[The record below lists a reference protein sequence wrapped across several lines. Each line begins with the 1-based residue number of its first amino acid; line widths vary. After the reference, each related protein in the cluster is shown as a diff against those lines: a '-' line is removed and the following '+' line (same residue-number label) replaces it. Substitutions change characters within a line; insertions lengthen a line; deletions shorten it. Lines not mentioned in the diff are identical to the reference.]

1 MLTPILNNTEFVE
14 LMKAIQQ
21 SKRIVVCAHRGP
33 DGDAVGSSLGWAE
46 YLKSLGKQVTVV
58 LPNPLPDFLRWLQY

>member
-33 DGDAVGSSLGWAE
+33 DGDAVKPTAYSSTTI
-46 YLKSLGKQVTVV
+46 STPIVV
-58 LPNPLPDFLRWLQY
+58 SPNWLFRTHR